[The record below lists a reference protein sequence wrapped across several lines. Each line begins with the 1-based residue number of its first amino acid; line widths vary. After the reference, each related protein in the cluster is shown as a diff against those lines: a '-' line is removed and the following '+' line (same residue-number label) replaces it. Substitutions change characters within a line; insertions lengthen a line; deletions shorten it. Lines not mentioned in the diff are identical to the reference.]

1 MTGLLIARGVVGSR
15 AYGLDHADSDTDTME
30 VFMSPT
36 VSLLGLR
43 GETDGTGVGKNEF
56 DGDRTSHELGK
67 FAKLAAAGNPS
78 VLEFMFLPSYL
89 HMHFYFARFMQV
101 REAFLSQRMHKT
113 YCGYA
118 RGQLD
123 RLTKRGDG
131 TFAADLGKR
140 TEKHA
145 RHIARLLFQ
154 LAHAKE
160 HGTIR
165 VRLTEKEVADC
176 RAVGKSAVY
185 KLDQFINI
193 FDQLIES
200 VNEMPSVLP
209 KEPDI
214 AVINERL
221 VQLRISEMELAGV
234 IPLLSRHADTR
245 TRAEDRARWIKVV
258 EPETPEAS

>member
-1 MTGLLIARGVVGSR
+1 MTSLLIARGIVGSR
-15 AYGLDHADSDTDTME
+15 AYGLDHVDSDYDTME

-43 GETDGTGVGKNEF
+43 GETDGTGVGRNEF

-78 VLEFMFLPSYL
+78 VLEFMFLPKYL
-89 HMHFYFARFMQV
+89 EMHFYFARFMQV

-154 LAHAKE
+154 LVHAKE

-165 VRLTEKEVADC
+165 VRLTDKEIADC
-176 RAVGKSAVY
+176 RAMGQLAVW
-185 KLDQFINI
+185 KLDEFTKV

-200 VNEMPSVLP
+200 VSGMSSVLP
-209 KEPDI
+209 KEPD
-214 AVINERL
+214 VDTINDRL
-221 VQLRISEMELAGV
+221 VQLRISEMEKTGV